1 METHRDSG
9 LYQLGVGQLKHGA
22 TASWAAVFSP
32 SSVAVTQAC
41 CAQVPVLGVYCCD
54 LWLVSSV
61 SLVVEEL

>member
-22 TASWAAVFSP
+22 TMPWAAVFSS

-41 CAQVPVLGVYCCD
+41 CTQVSVLGVYCCD

-61 SLVVEEL
+61 SLVVEDL

>member
-9 LYQLGVGQLKHGA
+9 LYQLGVGQLKHG
-22 TASWAAVFSP
+22 TTTSWAAVFSP

-41 CAQVPVLGVYCCD
+41 CTRVPVLGVYCCD